1 MSEMTEGPL
10 TASPPPRPRQFGGDA
25 GETNQRRGCV
35 LAAINTHTS
44 SAESDKCGLDQIEAS
59 RFSSSLN
66 QDQLDRRTDG
76 RRDGRGSMDPSLLRL
91 SVLKAL
97 VDALLGRRA

>member
-10 TASPPPRPRQFGGDA
+10 TASSPPRPRQFGGAA

-35 LAAINTHTS
+35 LTAINTHTS
-44 SAESDKCGLDQIEAS
+44 SAESDKCSLDQIEAS

-76 RRDGRGSMDPSLLRL
+76 GTAGDRWTRVSSDSLC
-91 SVLKAL
+91 
-97 VDALLGRRA
+97 